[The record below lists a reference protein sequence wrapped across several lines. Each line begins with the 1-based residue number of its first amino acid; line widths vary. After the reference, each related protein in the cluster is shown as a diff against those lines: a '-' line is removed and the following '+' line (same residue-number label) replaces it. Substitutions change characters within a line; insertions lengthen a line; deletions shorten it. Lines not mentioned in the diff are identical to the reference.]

1 MSMESDVASQAVSME
16 LEIAKL
22 LGAGAL
28 KILSKLSAGTIA
40 LIVAIYRKH
49 KNHEALKPGEISIKK
64 LTDAARKSGTP
75 LMELT
80 IPQEIRKD
88 FAAAVKKRGIQVG
101 IVKDKH
107 FKPPRYDVVVSA
119 NDAPRV
125 DRIIEDLKLNT
136 VDFSNSETEKTA
148 ERESGS
154 SDHMDGKSA
163 DDFFEAMNPDEVI
176 NEPDPFAQSR
186 TTDDRSENG
195 SRNSRSENIGGTR
208 NKKRVIYQY
217 ETVEKMRNAKSK
229 DKGFNFAKSEGRQSI
244 KDRMNNIKESRAA
257 KAKDNPV
264 REGAD
269 KIVDFAEKAKD
280 LKEKVKGR
288 EQ

>member
-88 FAAAVKKRGIQVG
+88 FAAAVKKRGIQLSY
-101 IVKDKH
+101 VKDKL
-107 FKPPRYDVVVSA
+107 FDPPRYDLVVSA

-125 DRIIEDLKLNT
+125 DRLLQDLKITT
-136 VDFSNSETEKTA
+136 VHTSNSESEKTS

-154 SDHMDGKSA
+154 SDRMDGKSA
-163 DDFFEAMNPDEVI
+163 DNFFEAMNHDEVI
-176 NEPDPFAQSR
+176 NEPDPFVQSR
-186 TTDDRSENG
+186 TTDDRSGNG
-195 SRNSRSENIGGTR
+195 SKNSRSENIGDS
-208 NKKRVIYQY
+208 NLY
-217 ETVEKMRNAKSK
+217 
-229 DKGFNFAKSEGRQSI
+229 KSEGRQSI